1 MVASSVTS
9 RGSSRAGEDAAAEAR
24 CRAARDKLR
33 IVREAMEANATHLQA
48 LDAYE
53 VEKAAY
59 LARRAPLDAAEEARR
74 ARSEAAAAL
83 AEETGEG
90 GTPRGDV
97 IHGAHHGVDLS
108 REHAREEARR
118 QDEEAFA
125 AYEEAVAA
133 LGPVPAPPP
142 FRDHL
147 NDARV
152 AADGTDGPPLFLLT
166 CGVLEGAGERGVA
179 LLKELMARGARAKG
193 CVGSRPNHGER
204 LAPLCL
210 ALAHLERFAD
220 PGDPEPEPGTGTGGF
235 FGTDAL
241 LRGLGIVPG
250 DARSASGSSAGASWE
265 TSSEGSES
273 SAGSANEGTARKT
286 PDPGTPRSVAR
297 FGSEGSESGAEE
309 TEAREEKTRE
319 LSPPAIETERV
330 VRLEADDATR
340 DATRDGATTTSETE
354 TGGSQISADLVAPS
368 RPARLR
374 DVKNAIT
381 ALIAGGA
388 DVNARCRLGAFRNG
402 PHEMLARPFRAVCA
416 YRGVAGTVGD
426 ALFLA
431 AVAATSPATPLETRL
446 ECVDV
451 AARLIASGADL
462 EARGTRPGSGH
473 GCGEDLAP
481 LAMALAAMEQ
491 DACAASGAYGDDPS
505 STRFFEYALDD
516 VDGNPNATLAA
527 ALLAAERVSAADSES
542 YAEYAESETSGKSSS
557 RSDAGA
563 DADPT
568 RVRLSAGRLDA
579 LVSALKHTHGRDV
592 TREQARALVGET
604 RDSHAYAISE
614 SSLRSADDVSS
625 ETGDTRSREKEP
637 AVDVGA
643 VTTFA
648 HVPTRREFR
657 ARRLAVG
664 ETGAAAPAS
673 GPPLWHAACAAAEG
687 AGAPA
692 VAAARKL
699 LKLGADPD
707 AVGSRPG
714 HCLPGTPAL
723 AMCVAALRG
732 RARHPSPRHDRD
744 WWPASETDGEA
755 AKVQVPSRRADDASS
770 ASSAVS
776 SFRAETLNP
785 RRVSGVPEVSPAAR
799 HARAAFEA
807 EVVRGLERFLE
818 TNADRNAG
826 PVSKPGAD
834 LVTGADARIGY
845 RSRAIGAP
853 FRWSA
858 RAEADAVASANA
870 IAVAHRETRLAA
882 AETLRA
888 SVADLR
894 AYVPGDVPGD
904 GGSRTDRSN
913 REARARARTRWR
925 WRKPWWRRA
934 PTATRP

>member
-1 MVASSVTS
+1 
-9 RGSSRAGEDAAAEAR
+9 
-24 CRAARDKLR
+24 
-33 IVREAMEANATHLQA
+33 
-48 LDAYE
+48 
-53 VEKAAY
+53 
-59 LARRAPLDAAEEARR
+59 
-74 ARSEAAAAL
+74 
-83 AEETGEG
+83 
-90 GTPRGDV
+90 
-97 IHGAHHGVDLS
+97 
-108 REHAREEARR
+108 
-118 QDEEAFA
+118 
-125 AYEEAVAA
+125 
-133 LGPVPAPPP
+133 
-142 FRDHL
+142 
-147 NDARV
+147 
-152 AADGTDGPPLFLLT
+152 
-166 CGVLEGAGERGVA
+166 
-179 LLKELMARGARAKG
+179 
-193 CVGSRPNHGER
+193 
-204 LAPLCL
+204 
-210 ALAHLERFAD
+210 
-220 PGDPEPEPGTGTGGF
+220 
-235 FGTDAL
+235 
-241 LRGLGIVPG
+241 
-250 DARSASGSSAGASWE
+250 
-265 TSSEGSES
+265 
-273 SAGSANEGTARKT
+273 
-286 PDPGTPRSVAR
+286 
-297 FGSEGSESGAEE
+297 
-309 TEAREEKTRE
+309 
-319 LSPPAIETERV
+319 
-330 VRLEADDATR
+330 
-340 DATRDGATTTSETE
+340 
-354 TGGSQISADLVAPS
+354 
-368 RPARLR
+368 
-374 DVKNAIT
+374 VKNAIT

-402 PHEMLARPFRAVCA
+402 PHEMLARPFHAVCA

-527 ALLAAERVSAADSES
+527 ALLAAERVSAADSDSES

-894 AYVPGDVPGD
+894 AYVPWGRPRGRRLANGPVQPGSARARGRAGV
-904 GGSRTDRSN
+904 GGSLGGGARRLRRAHEGG
-913 REARARARTRWR
+913 REARRGAGDGRRVPAGYRGRSVFRSLRRRRARAPRRVGADGRRRRRRLEARRLRVPARLVAALRGDARDSQERARVGGPVPAPFGKGRGRGRARAVPGRVRAHAADRAVAHPARGKGVSTGGALA
-925 WRKPWWRRA
+925 RA
-934 PTATRP
+934 PTRRT